1 MFLFIFIVYVV
12 MWLLI
17 LVVNG
22 VKVLSYG
29 IEEYFVF
36 FVYIIFR
43 FFNSLFMFN
52 NVVNLFIYFKF
63 DCEF

>member
-12 MWLLI
+12 MWLLM

-29 IEEYFVF
+29 IEEYFVL